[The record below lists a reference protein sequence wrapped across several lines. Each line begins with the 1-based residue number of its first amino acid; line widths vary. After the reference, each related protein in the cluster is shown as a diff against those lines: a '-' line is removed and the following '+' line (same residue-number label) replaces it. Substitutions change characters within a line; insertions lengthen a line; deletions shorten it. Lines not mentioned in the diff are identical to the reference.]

1 MLPLYAGTTVK
12 RGGSVA
18 ERMAGKSPAVTL
30 AFEQQLGAYV
40 EIRAPRLQDF
50 LRSVKSFAEQV
61 AHGDVDLRVVVSAA

>member
-18 ERMAGKSPAVTL
+18 TFYRANGWEVTSRHRL

-40 EIRAPRLQDF
+40 EIRAPPALPP
-50 LRSVKSFAEQV
+50 L
-61 AHGDVDLRVVVSAA
+61 